1 MNLSVL
7 PKLGSAVREQ
17 SRRRSLGLVAICML
31 TALYSFAQASLG
43 QNRTAVSACISADQ
57 ALAAG
62 QWETA
67 HGLYTAC
74 LSSDPNNVEE
84 LSNMGIVLTRL
95 GRMDEAIDKY
105 QKALALDPENKKIE
119 FNLSVA
125 LVKAGNYASAVD
137 HLMHLKRISSDV
149 RYEELLAFCY
159 YQLGDYS
166 LAARFAE
173 RVHAAKPDDA
183 SDALILGSAYTRLGL
198 YDKALPLITFA
209 LKAAGSAEGHLIM
222 ADTLIGLHLYQ
233 QAKNE
238 LATASALQPELPG
251 LHSSSGMIDVGLNK
265 PEAAKQE
272 FSKALSEDAEDYQA
286 NYYMGRL
293 DRLDGDLP
301 AAKKYLTIAEHL
313 RPNSPEVMFE
323 FASIDVSERRY
334 GDAVPLLEKVI
345 KQEPDHSQAYLLL
358 SVSYQRTGRRAEAQ
372 KEGEIFNRMRR
383 RAQERKLDNK

>member
-1 MNLSVL
+1 MLSIL
-7 PKLGSAVREQ
+7 YASAQ
-17 SRRRSLGLVAICML
+17 SSSGENQ
-31 TALYSFAQASLG
+31 TK
-43 QNRTAVSACISADQ
+43 VSVCASADQ

-67 HGLYTAC
+67 HGLYTTC
-74 LSSDPNNVEE
+74 LASAPNNFEE

-95 GRMDEAIDKY
+95 GRMDEAIDSY
-105 QKALALDPENKKIE
+105 QKALALSPENAKIE

-125 LVKAGNYASAVD
+125 LIKAGNYTSAID
-137 HLMHLKRISSDV
+137 HLTHLQRISPDV

-159 YQLGDYS
+159 YHLGYYS

-173 RVHAAKPDDA
+173 RVHAAQPDDP
-183 SDALILGSAYTRLGL
+183 SNALILGSAYTRLGM

-222 ADTLIGLHLYQ
+222 ADTLIGLHIYH
-233 QAKNE
+233 QAMDE
-238 LATASALQPELPG
+238 LATAAGLQPDLPG
-251 LHSSSGMIDVGLNK
+251 LHSSIGMVDVGLDK
-265 PEAAKQE
+265 PESAKQE

-293 DRLDGDLP
+293 KRLDGDIP
-301 AAKKYLTIAEHL
+301 AAKKYLTIADHL
-313 RPNSPEVMFE
+313 RPNSPEIMFE

-334 GDAVPLLEKVI
+334 SDAVPLLEKVI

-358 SVSYQRTGRRAEAQ
+358 SVSYQRTGRGAEAQ
-372 KEGEIFNRMRR
+372 KEGEIFNKMRR
-383 RAQERKLDNK
+383 QAQERKLVKNTTPNP